1 MKILGNV
8 IMFDRLEKLEEN
20 YTQLE
25 KFKESVSLND
35 VLQNKTD
42 EWALRYGLFESIQI
56 IIDISCHLVSK
67 YNLGNP
73 KTYIDCIDL
82 LVQNNYLDSKLGE
95 KLNGMIG
102 LRNILIHEYVKIDLD
117 KLYQLLNSIND
128 FKEFAVSV
136 KDKI

>member
-1 MKILGNV
+1 
-8 IMFDRLEKLEEN
+8 MFDRLEKLEEN

-42 EWALRYGLFESIQI
+42 EWALGYGLFESIQI

>member
-1 MKILGNV
+1 
-8 IMFDRLEKLEEN
+8 MFDRLEKLEEN

>member
-42 EWALRYGLFESIQI
+42 EWALGYGLFESIQI